1 MRTPS
6 HRVESGGNNTTK
18 PGANKPGRVIPDGT
32 AEWVVSGARKGLKK
46 KKSQNFWR
54 NKYTNTKRKEMLVKQ
69 KILETQHREP
79 RRAARIL
86 RQLRKKNEV
95 TITNTSSQR
104 EV

>member
-46 KKSQNFWR
+46 KKVKTSGE
-54 NKYTNTKRKEMLVKQ
+54 TNIQIQSEKRC
-69 KILETQHREP
+69 
-79 RRAARIL
+79 
-86 RQLRKKNEV
+86 
-95 TITNTSSQR
+95 
-104 EV
+104 